1 MKERIYKK
9 EISKPLFILTIAI
22 YAIAAFIIGMLI
34 QLKWGTFYAITSGS
48 SMEKTLTDGTKLL
61 MKSAEYTTLKRG
73 DIVSLPVH
81 IKGEKASQISI
92 MKRIIA
98 LPNETIHINGSKVY
112 INDQLLDEPY
122 AYYSE
127 TSESDL
133 TLTINEGRY
142 FVMGDNRMNS
152 IDSRWFGTIQRENIT
167 DVLVKSK

>member
-1 MKERIYKK
+1 MKERSYKK

-22 YAIAAFIIGMLI
+22 LAMAAFTSGMLI
-34 QLKWGTFYAITSGS
+34 QLKWGHFYAISSGS

-61 MKSAEYTTLKRG
+61 MKRADGTTLKRG
-73 DIVSLPVH
+73 DIVSFPVY
-81 IKGEKASQISI
+81 INDKEASAI
-92 MKRIIA
+92 KRIIA

-127 TSESDL
+127 TSQSDL
-133 TLTINEGRY
+133 TLTINDGTY
-142 FVMGDNRMNS
+142 FLMGDNRMNS
-152 IDSRWFGTIQRENIT
+152 IDSRLIGTIKRENIT